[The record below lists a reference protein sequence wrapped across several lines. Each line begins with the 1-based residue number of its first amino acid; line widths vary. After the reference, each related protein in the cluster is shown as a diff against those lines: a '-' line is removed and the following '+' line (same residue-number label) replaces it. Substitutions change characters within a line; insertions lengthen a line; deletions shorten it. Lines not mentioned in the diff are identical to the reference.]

1 MTFLTLTKR
10 NIKMFFSD
18 KGMFFSSMIT
28 PILLLVLYTT
38 FLGSVYGNSFK
49 DALTENGIDVNLFE
63 DIISGTVY
71 GQLLSALLAVSCITV
86 SFCSNLI
93 MVQDKYKGVRRDF
106 MVSPVK
112 KSTLALAYYFG
123 TLAVTLIVT
132 FTATFVGFGLI
143 ALKGAWFMTFGDVML
158 VLLDV
163 LLLTVFGT
171 AISSVASVFLTTQ
184 GQCSAI
190 GTIVSAGY
198 GFICGAYMPIAE
210 FPKGLQKVLSFLP
223 GTYGTSLIKEH
234 CLNGVFNAFADKL
247 QGVEQE
253 TIDHVVKGM
262 KDAIDCNVYF
272 FDNGVGESAK
282 YIILVSSIVVII
294 AAYVILNVL
303 RGKKNK

>member
-1 MTFLTLTKR
+1 MKTFLTLTKR

-28 PILLLVLYTT
+28 PIILLVLYTT
-38 FLGSVYGNSFK
+38 FLGSVYSNSFT
-49 DALTENGIDVNLFE
+49 DALQENGIDVNLFK
-63 DIISGTVY
+63 DIIDGTVY

-93 MVQDKYKGVRRDF
+93 VVQDKYKGVRRDF

-112 KSTLALAYYFG
+112 KSTLALSYYFG
-123 TLAVTLIVT
+123 TLAITLIIT
-132 FTATFVGFGLI
+132 FTATFVGFALI
-143 ALKGAWFMTFGDVML
+143 ALKGAWYMSFADVLL

-171 AISSVASVFLTTQ
+171 AISSVASIFITTQ
-184 GQCSAI
+184 GQSSAI

-198 GFICGAYMPIAE
+198 GFICGAYMPISQ
-210 FPKGLQKVLSFLP
+210 FPGGLQKFLSFLP

-234 CLNGVFNAFADKL
+234 CLRGVFEEFANKMPDTAP
-247 QGVEQE
+247 VEE
-253 TIDHVVKGM
+253 IVNGM
-262 KDAIDCNVYF
+262 KKTIDCNVYF
-272 FDNGVGESAK
+272 FDNLVDESAK
-282 YIILVSSIVVII
+282 YIILATSIVVLI
-294 AAYVILNVL
+294 AAYIVINVL